1 MMMRTKRIL
10 CLVAAWALG
19 VSLWAASPRYDI
31 VPLPKRL
38 VEAPGEFV
46 LNKETALVVEDA
58 VFAEVAEDFR
68 AQVALTAGYP
78 LSGKGGTVVL
88 RKVPGL
94 GKEAY
99 RLQVDPDGILLE
111 ASEVNGAFYG
121 LQTILQLLP
130 AEVYGDSRA
139 KGVKKWTVPCCRIED
154 GPAFWYRGFL
164 FDSGRFFFP
173 KEEIKKFIDLMA
185 MHKQNMF
192 HWHLTED
199 QGWRIQIDKYPRLT
213 EVGAWRKETA
223 WHSGIGNGIPHG
235 GFYTKDDIREVVEYA
250 RRRCVTVIPEVEIP
264 GHSTAAIAAYPE
276 LSCFPDSTY
285 EVQTRWGIWKN
296 LYAPTATTFRFL
308 EDVFTE
314 LFELFPSP
322 LYHIGG
328 DEAPKDAYL
337 ASPYCQDLMTVLGL
351 ESVEELQTFFVKRM
365 GDFLRK
371 HGKTVIGWD
380 EILDGGALEDPIAM
394 SYRGHAPCAK
404 GIKRGIRVIL
414 TPNRWCYLD
423 NKQEDQADNV
433 AQEVFMPLKKVYNYY
448 PVVDSLADLS
458 AKYIVGYE
466 TCLWTE
472 YVPDNATAEYQAFP
486 RNVAAAE
493 VGWTARS
500 NKDWESFRRRM
511 PKVLRRL
518 DLKDVAYC
526 PVFHDVIFDYDRNLP
541 FPKPMNLEL
550 DDTEGMVRYT
560 LDGSE
565 PTAKSPLYDGVPFQV
580 DKDAVIKARGF
591 TRAGRPLGKT
601 VTKTFQP

>member
-1 MMMRTKRIL
+1 MKRLFLI
-10 CLVAAWALG
+10 VAVVLPG
-19 VSLWAASPRYDI
+19 VLAYAESGLNI
-31 VPLPKRL
+31 VPTPKSVTVSEGFFRL
-38 VEAPGEFV
+38 DK
-46 LNKETALVVEDA
+46 NTALVVEDA
-58 VFAEVAEDFR
+58 TFEEIAADFKD
-68 AQVALTAGYP
+68 QVKHVSALNG
-78 LSGKGGTVVL
+78 GKTRIVL
-88 RKVPGL
+88 RKRPGF

-99 RLQVDPDGILLE
+99 RLTVTPSEVLIE

-121 LQTILQLLP
+121 LQTFKQLLP
-130 AEVYGDSRA
+130 EVIYA
-139 KGVKKWTVPCCRIED
+139 QAIKKPVKLLAPCCTIDDE
-154 GPAFWYRGFL
+154 PEFWYRGLL

-173 KEEIKKFIDLMA
+173 KEEIMKFIDLMS
-185 MHKQNMF
+185 MYKQNMF

-199 QGWRIQIDKYPRLT
+199 QGWRIQIDKYPKLT

-276 LSCFPDSTY
+276 LSCFPDRHY
-285 EVQTRWGIWKN
+285 EVETRWGIWKN

-322 LYHIGG
+322 IYHIGG
-328 DEAPKDAYL
+328 DEAPKDVYKE
-337 ASPYCQDLMTVLGL
+337 SKYCQDLMTVLGL
-351 ESVEELQTFFVKRM
+351 ENEEELQTFFVKRM

-371 HGKTVIGWD
+371 NGKTVIGWD

-394 SYRGHAPCAK
+394 SYRGHAPAVK

-423 NKQEDQADNV
+423 NKQEDMADSVDQNL
-433 AQEVFMPLKKVYNYY
+433 FMPLKKVYNYY
-448 PVVDSLADLS
+448 PAVDSLADLS
-458 AKYIVGYE
+458 KKYIVGYE

-472 YVPDNATAEYQAFP
+472 YVPDNKTAEYQAFP

-493 VGWTARS
+493 VGWTSRE

-511 PKVLRRL
+511 PKVLATL
-518 DLKDVAYC
+518 DWKGIQYC
-526 PVFHDVIFDYDRNLP
+526 PVYYDVIFDYDRNIE
-541 FPKPMNLEL
+541 FPKAMNLEIE
-550 DDTEGMVRYT
+550 DPTAVIRYT
-560 LDGSE
+560 LDGST
-565 PTAKSPLYDGVPFQV
+565 PTSKSPVYDGRPFMV
-580 DKDAVIKARGF
+580 DRGSVIKARGF
-591 TRAGRPLGKT
+591 RKGQPIGKV
-601 VTKTFQP
+601 VTKEFQK

>member
-1 MMMRTKRIL
+1 MKRLSIL
-10 CLVAAWALG
+10 LLLLSSALWLTAA
-19 VSLWAASPRYDI
+19 PRYNI
-31 VPLPKRL
+31 VPAPKSL
-38 VEAPGEFV
+38 IPADGEFV
-46 LNKETALVVEDA
+46 LGPGTGLEVEDA
-58 VFAEVAEDFR
+58 AFSEIAEDFR
-68 AQVALTAGYP
+68 SQIRLSTGFS
-78 LSGKGGTVVL
+78 LSGRDGKIVL
-88 RKVPGL
+88 RSVPGL

-99 RLQVDPDGILLE
+99 RMDVTPGGVIIE

-121 LQTILQLLP
+121 LQTLLQLLP
-130 AEVYGDSRA
+130 EKVYSPVRV
-139 KGVKKWTVPCCRIED
+139 KGVKWKAPACRIED
-154 GPAFWYRGFL
+154 EPSFWYRGLL

-173 KEEIKKFIDLMA
+173 KEEVMKFIDLMA
-185 MHKQNMF
+185 IYKQNML

-235 GFYTKDDIREVVEYA
+235 GYYTKEDIREVVEYA
-250 RRRCVTVIPEVEIP
+250 RRRCVTVVPEVEIP

-276 LSCFPDSTY
+276 LSCFPEREY
-285 EVQTRWGIWKN
+285 EVETRWGIWKN

-314 LFELFPSP
+314 LFDLFPSP
-322 LYHIGG
+322 YYHIGG
-328 DEAPKDAYL
+328 DEAPKDVYKE
-337 ASPYCQDLMTVLGL
+337 SPYCQDLMKVLGI
-351 ESVEELQTFFVKRM
+351 ESEEELQTFFVKRM

-394 SYRGHAPCAK
+394 SYRGHAPAAK

-423 NKQEDQADNV
+423 NQQEDQPDSV
-433 AQEVFMPLKKVYNYY
+433 AQEIFMPLKKVYNYY
-448 PVVDSLADLS
+448 PVVDSLAALS
-458 AKYIVGYE
+458 KEYIVGYE

-472 YVPDNATAEYQAFP
+472 YIWDNDKAESQAFP

-500 NKDWESFRRRM
+500 NKDWESFRERM
-511 PKVLRRL
+511 PKVLGTL
-518 DLKDVAYC
+518 DQKKVHYSKAYYN
-526 PVFHDVIFDYDRNLP
+526 VIFDYDRNLP

-550 DDTEGMVRYT
+550 DFPYGEIRYT
-560 LDGSE
+560 LDGST
-565 PTAKSPLYDGVPFQV
+565 PTRKSPVYDGKPFQV
-580 DKDAVIKARGF
+580 DRGNVIKARGF
-591 TRAGRPLGKT
+591 DGGKPIGQV
-601 VTKTFQP
+601 VTKIF

>member
-1 MMMRTKRIL
+1 MKRLSIL
-10 CLVAAWALG
+10 LLLLSSALWLTAA
-19 VSLWAASPRYDI
+19 PRYNI
-31 VPLPKRL
+31 VPTPKTL
-38 VEAPGEFV
+38 VPAEGQFV
-46 LNKETALVVEDA
+46 LGPKTALEVEDA
-58 VFAEVAEDFR
+58 AFSEIAEDFR
-68 AQVALTAGYP
+68 TRIRLSTGYS
-78 LSGKGGTVVL
+78 LSGNGEKIVL
-88 RKVPGL
+88 RRVSGL

-99 RLQVDPDGILLE
+99 RMDVAPDRVLIE

-121 LQTILQLLP
+121 LQTLLQLLP
-130 AEVYGDSRA
+130 EKVYSSVRV
-139 KGVKKWTVPCCRIED
+139 KGVKWAAPACRIED
-154 GPAFWYRGFL
+154 EPAFWYRGLL
-164 FDSGRFFFP
+164 FDSGRFFFD
-173 KEEIKKFIDLMA
+173 KEEIKKFIDVMA
-185 MHKQNMF
+185 TYKQNMF

-235 GFYTKDDIREVVEYA
+235 GYYTKDDIREVVEYA
-250 RRRCVTVIPEVEIP
+250 RKRCVTVIPEVEIP

-276 LSCFPDSTY
+276 LSCFPERKY
-285 EVQTRWGIWKN
+285 EVETRWGIWKN

-322 LYHIGG
+322 YYHIGG
-328 DEAPKDAYL
+328 DEAPKDVYKE
-337 ASPYCQDLMTVLGL
+337 SQYCQDLMTVLGI
-351 ESVEELQTFFVKRM
+351 ESEEELQTFFVKRM

-394 SYRGHAPCAK
+394 SYRGHAPAAK

-423 NKQEDQADNV
+423 NQQEDQPDSV
-433 AQEVFMPLKKVYNYY
+433 AQEIFMPLKKVYNYY
-448 PVVDSLADLS
+448 PSVDSLATLS
-458 AKYIVGYE
+458 KEYIVGYE

-472 YVPDNATAEYQAFP
+472 YIWDNDKAESQAFP

-500 NKDWESFRRRM
+500 NKDWESFRKRM
-511 PKVLRRL
+511 PKVFGTL
-518 DLKDVAYC
+518 DQKKVNYSKAYYN
-526 PVFHDVIFDYDRNLP
+526 VIFDYDRNLP

-550 DDTEGMVRYT
+550 DYPYGEIRYT
-560 LDGSE
+560 LDGSI
-565 PTAKSPLYDGVPFQV
+565 PTGKSPVYDGKPFQV
-580 DKDAVIKARGF
+580 DKGTVIKARGF
-591 TRAGRPLGKT
+591 EKGKPVGRV
-601 VTKTFQP
+601 VTKSF